1 MMVGFAF
8 PMLPSQILHPFS
20 RYQRLRARSQ
30 RHLTMVWPPSFKEI
44 TTLAGRHCR
53 WIFQGV
59 LQLKCPKS
67 RVGRPSRW
75 QAHRQTSHPSRVL
88 CEKQLLHKLILF
100 CLSLSCCCDI
110 RFIYIFIFSFS
121 AKWPFRCSLI
131 ASISACHPE
140 RCLPVAGRF
149 ITVLI
154 GTVSIPI
161 SMAYYSLD

>member
-1 MMVGFAF
+1 MVEFAS
-8 PMLPSQILHPFS
+8 PIPPSQTLHPYNPS
-20 RYQRLRARSQ
+20 RHLRARPR
-30 RHLTMVWPPSFKEI
+30 RHLIMVWPPSFKEI
-44 TTLAGRHCR
+44 TTLDRRHSQ
-53 WIFQGV
+53 WIFPGL

-67 RVGRPSRW
+67 QVGRPSRW
-75 QAHRQTSHPSRVL
+75 QAHHQTSQPSRVL
-88 CEKQLLHKLILF
+88 CEKQLLHKPILS
-100 CLSLSCCCDI
+100 CLALSCCCDI

-121 AKWPFRCSLI
+121 AKWLFTCSLI

-154 GTVSIPI
+154 GIVSIPN

>member
-1 MMVGFAF
+1 MVGFAF
-8 PMLPSQILHPFS
+8 RMLPCQTLRPFS
-20 RYQRLRARSQ
+20 RYRRLRARPQ
-30 RHLTMVWPPSFKEI
+30 HHLIMVWPPLCMEI
-44 TTLAGRHCR
+44 TTLGGRHSR

-59 LQLKCPKS
+59 LQWKCPKS
-67 RVGRPSRW
+67 RVGKPSRW
-75 QAHRQTSHPSRVL
+75 RARHQTSHPSRVH
-88 CEKQLLHKLILF
+88 CEKQFLHKLILS
-100 CLSLSCCCDI
+100 CLALSCCCDI

>member
-1 MMVGFAF
+1 MMVEYAF
-8 PMLPSQILHPFS
+8 PMLPSRTLHPYNP
-20 RYQRLRARSQ
+20 YQRLRARLQ

-44 TTLAGRHCR
+44 TTVDRRLSR
-53 WIFQGV
+53 WIFPRA

-67 RVGRPSRW
+67 QAGRPSRW
-75 QAHRQTSHPSRVL
+75 QARHQTSQPSPVH
-88 CEKQLLHKLILF
+88 CEKQLPHKLNLY
-100 CLSLSCCCDI
+100 CLALSCCCE
-110 RFIYIFIFSFS
+110 IYVLSIYLFFLFLQNGFLL
-121 AKWPFRCSLI
+121 AHI

-161 SMAYYSLD
+161 SMAYYPLD